1 MKEYKL
7 YKGKVL
13 IKFDEEDN
21 ANHRFYDEKGNRI
34 PSVTQIT
41 GIIDKS
47 SALMGWV
54 AKLIGE
60 YLRQEKAKGNNILTD
75 ELIDTALREY
85 RRVQKEARDVG
96 KEIHK
101 WISDWILGKKPPMPE
116 DLQIVNGITAFL
128 KFQKENGL
136 KWVDSERPVYSK
148 KWNYAGFL
156 DAIAQKGKDRILID
170 FKSSNGIYPEMIFQ
184 VMGYKIAWEEEMQK
198 KIHKAM
204 ILRFGKETG
213 EFETRELKIEKEDEK
228 AFLGLL
234 EAAKKLKQLK

>member
-7 YKGKVL
+7 YNGKIL
-13 IKFDEEDN
+13 IKFEEEDN
-21 ANHRFYDEKGNRI
+21 ENHHFYDSQGNKI
-34 PSVTQIT
+34 LSVTQIT

-47 SALMGWV
+47 QGLMGWV

-85 RRVQKEARDVG
+85 RRVQKEAKDVG
-96 KEIHK
+96 KEIHH
-101 WISDWILGKKPPMPE
+101 WISEWILGKNPPMPE
-116 DLQIVNGITAFL
+116 NIQVVNGITAFL

-170 FKSSNGIYPEMIFQ
+170 FKSSNGIYPEMMFQ
-184 VMGYKIAWEEEMQK
+184 IMGYKIAWEEETNK
-198 KIHKAM
+198 TIHKAM

-213 EFETRELKIEKEDEK
+213 EFETKEFKIDKEDEK

-234 EAAKKLKQLK
+234 AAAKKLQQLK